1 MTELPERTT
10 LDGMAS
16 LIMVPEASIHG
27 CLGRVSEHEE
37 ERHFLVD
44 REQRAP
50 KGLGTRTAFAVNATS
65 DLLLL

>member
-27 CLGRVSEHEE
+27 HLGRVSEREE

-44 REQRAP
+44 REQRAAE
-50 KGLGTRTAFAVNATS
+50 GLGTRAAVVVNAAS
-65 DLLLL
+65 D